1 MRTEFGVNPG
11 QSEETGRGGKQFF
24 DISFFLFK
32 ILAWILYFEMDNC
45 SVHFFFYLNEEN
57 R

>member
-45 SVHFFFYLNEEN
+45 SVHFFFI
-57 R
+57 